1 MKDTAGGTG
10 DPTPS
15 QLLSSRSRISA
26 VTMCGT
32 AKAAHIGSSLSI
44 VDVLA
49 VLYTGAANIHPT
61 NVNDSDRDIVIV
73 SKGHAAAGTYA
84 TLGNAGFFPME
95 WLDGYCVNGGPLGGH
110 VTKGRVPGVELST
123 GSLGHGLPFGVGVA
137 LGRSRQGRKG
147 RVFVVMSD
155 GEQDEGSNW
164 EAALLAGH
172 HELTNLTVII
182 DRNGIQSLDSTEAT
196 LRLEPLAAKWSAF
209 GWATIDVDGHNHA
222 AIGAALQDA
231 ASDPRPTV
239 VIAKTV
245 KGKGVSFM
253 EDQVLWHY
261 RPPTGDAFVSA
272 LSELQEPG

>member
-1 MKDTAGGTG
+1 MKLIGGRES
-10 DPTPS
+10 DPMPS
-15 QLLSSRSRISA
+15 RVLANRSRISA
-26 VTMCGT
+26 VTMCGQ
-32 AKAAHIGSSLSI
+32 AMAAHIGSSLSMI
-44 VDVLA
+44 DILA
-49 VLYTGAANIHPT
+49 VLYSGVA
-61 NVNDSDRDIVIV
+61 NVNPARADHPARDIVIV

-95 WLDGYCVNGGPLGGH
+95 WLEDYCRDGGPLGGH

-137 LGRSRQGRKG
+137 LGRSRQGRAG

-164 EAALLAGH
+164 EAALLASH
-172 HELTNLTVII
+172 HGLTNLTVII
-182 DRNGIQSLDSTEAT
+182 DRNGIQSLGNTEST

-209 GWATIDVDGHNHA
+209 GWATADVDGHDHDALAGALKNA
-222 AIGAALQDA
+222 ATGTK
-231 ASDPRPTV
+231 PTV

-253 EDQVLWHY
+253 EDEVLWHY
-261 RPPTGDAFVSA
+261 RSPTGDALVSA
-272 LSELQEPG
+272 LSELQEHG